1 MKIILILLFSSFS
14 FAYSLED
21 KVNLDES
28 LKIDSSG
35 NDQSKFV
42 SEEQM
47 SQAERKKAL
56 EDQSEELDKILIEDK
71 LETELDSREFV
82 FGPLEALYEKEP
94 DLFEGLDLEGLEIF
108 GSRIFKI

>member
-21 KVNLDES
+21 KINLDES

-71 LETELDSREFV
+71 
-82 FGPLEALYEKEP
+82 
-94 DLFEGLDLEGLEIF
+94 
-108 GSRIFKI
+108 